1 MYAAELLG
9 AHREATQVIT
19 AVECMQETAMAFW
32 VHTVNFFILFELSLI
47 HI

>member
-32 VHTVNFFILFELSLI
+32 VHTVNFLYYLKATLSK
-47 HI
+47 